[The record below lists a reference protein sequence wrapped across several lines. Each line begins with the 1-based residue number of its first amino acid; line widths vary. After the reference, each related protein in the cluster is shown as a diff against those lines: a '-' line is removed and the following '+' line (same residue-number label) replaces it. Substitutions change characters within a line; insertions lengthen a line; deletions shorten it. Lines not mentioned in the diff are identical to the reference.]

1 MIPHVIF
8 QTHKTQDY
16 IDKKQKIKKAQES
29 WKKHSDDDADDD
41 HFYDDNACEK
51 FMREDIGE
59 DTYKAYVKCP
69 LAVMK
74 ADLWRYCIIY
84 KYGGDLC

>member
-41 HFYDDNACEK
+41 HFYV
-51 FMREDIGE
+51 R
-59 DTYKAYVKCP
+59 
-69 LAVMK
+69 
-74 ADLWRYCIIY
+74 
-84 KYGGDLC
+84 